1 MDLFDRLETPPPPL
15 AERMRPRTLD
25 EVVGQGHLVGPDSP
39 LRHAAERGRL
49 PSLVLW
55 GPPGTGKTTI
65 AGLLAEAGGARF
77 VPFSAVTGGVPELRK
92 LLAEAEAQRRLGRAT
107 VLFVDEIHRFNRA
120 QQDVLLPHVERGTV
134 TLLGATT
141 ENPSF
146 ALTGALL
153 SRARV
158 ERLEPLGEEDLLVLL
173 GRALHDEK
181 RGLGRLGV
189 AIEEEVFAAI
199 AERAGGDGRQALGIL
214 DLLVEEAAAAGRE
227 RVGFAEVERV
237 ARAPL
242 RHDRAGESHYD
253 VASAF
258 IKSLRGSDP
267 DAALYWM
274 MRLLEGGDDPRFVA
288 RRLLIFAS
296 EDVGN
301 ADPRGL
307 LLAAAA
313 DHALERLGMP
323 EAIWALAQACTYL
336 AVAPKSDATG
346 RAWKAARKDVREQG
360 DLPVPMHLRNAP
372 TRAMKQWGYGEG
384 YRNPH
389 REGGFALGVDYLP
402 EALAGRRY
410 YEPKAGAGFEQR
422 MAERLANLRRLDAE
436 ARARREQ
443 ERPRLPGERPTPEPE
458 E

>member
-1 MDLFDRLETPPPPL
+1 MDLFDRLEATPPPPL

-25 EVVGQGHLVGPDSP
+25 EVVGQPHLSAPDSP
-39 LRHAAERGRL
+39 VRQVAERGRL
-49 PSLVLW
+49 PSMVLW
-55 GPPGTGKTTI
+55 GPPGTGKTTL
-65 AGLLAEAGGARF
+65 ARLLAEASGARF
-77 VPFSAVTGGVPELRK
+77 VPFSAVASGVPELRK
-92 LLAEAEAQRRLGRAT
+92 LLTEAEAQRRLGRRT
-107 VLFVDEIHRFNRA
+107 VLFVDEIHRFHRG

-146 ALTGALL
+146 ALTSALL

-158 ERLEPLGEEDLLVLL
+158 ERLAPLEARQLSRLLR
-173 GRALHDEK
+173 RALDDPE
-181 RGLGRLGV
+181 RGVAGLGV
-189 AIEEEVFAAI
+189 TADDEVLAGI
-199 AERAGGDGRQALGIL
+199 SERAGGDARRALGIL
-214 DLLVEEAAAAGRE
+214 ELLVEEAAAAGRE
-227 RVGFAEVERV
+227 TLTLEDVSRVEH
-237 ARAPL
+237 APL
-242 RHDRAGESHYD
+242 QHDRAGDAHYD

-274 MRLLEGGDDPRFVA
+274 MRLLEAGDDPRFVS

-296 EDVGN
+296 EDVAN

-346 RAWKAARKDVREQG
+346 RAWKAARQDVRRHG
-360 DLPVPMHLRNAP
+360 SLPVPMHLRNAP
-372 TRAMKQWGYGEG
+372 TAATKAWGHGAG

-389 REGGFALGVDYLP
+389 QEGGFAPGVDYLP
-402 EALAGRRY
+402 DALRGRRY
-410 YEPKAGAGFEQR
+410 YAPKPEAGFERR
-422 MAERLANLRRLDAE
+422 MAERLEWLRALNTAARRAGHEEGDAE
-436 ARARREQ
+436 ATGRE
-443 ERPRLPGERPTPEPE
+443 EGTS
-458 E
+458 